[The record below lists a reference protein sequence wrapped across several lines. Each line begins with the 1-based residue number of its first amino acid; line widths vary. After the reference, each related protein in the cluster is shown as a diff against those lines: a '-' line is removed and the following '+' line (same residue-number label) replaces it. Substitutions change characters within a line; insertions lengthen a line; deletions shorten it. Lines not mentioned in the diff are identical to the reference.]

1 MKMRNPALAL
11 LAAGLVTGCATGPD
25 RKPGDPF
32 EPVNR
37 VIFKANDAI
46 DTHIAVPIA
55 KGYEKVTPEPIRT
68 AISNFF
74 SNLGDLGNAANN
86 LLQLNITDA
95 TEDVMRFTMNSV
107 FGIGGLLDFATP
119 AGLPKHNQDFG
130 LTLGHWGVPAGP
142 YLVLPLFGPSSVR
155 DGIGLAVD
163 VRFNPLNYAEPAL
176 RNPLYVAQFVS
187 KRSDLLGATDLL
199 QQAALDKYTFV
210 RDAFTQQR
218 QSRLHRNGAAAAPL
232 PDYGDPDA
240 PGATAPASGAAAA
253 GAPAAGLPNYT
264 DPGESAA
271 GATPASGGSTA
282 QPSINVPNYSDPGE
296 SAKPAQPASGS
307 GAAQPPVNAPNY
319 ADPGASV
326 KPAQPASGSG
336 TVQAPVNAPA
346 YTDPGAAAKPAQP
359 SASDAAASTP
369 AAP

>member
-1 MKMRNPALAL
+1 MKMQNAALAL
-11 LAAGLVTGCATGPD
+11 LAASLVTGCATGPN

-37 VIFKANDAI
+37 AIFKVNDAI
-46 DTHIAVPIA
+46 DTNIAVPVA

-95 TEDVMRFTMNSV
+95 TEDIMRFAFNST
-107 FGIGGLLDFATP
+107 FGLGGLLDWATP
-119 AGLPKHNQDFG
+119 AGLPKHDQDFG

-155 DGIGLAVD
+155 DSIGLAVD
-163 VRFNPLNYAEPAL
+163 VRFNPLNYMEPAL

-187 KRSDLLGATDLL
+187 KRSDLLGASDLL
-199 QQAALDKYTFV
+199 QQAALDKYSFV
-210 RDAFTQQR
+210 RDAVTQQR
-218 QSRLHRNGAAAAPL
+218 QARLRHNGTSPAPL

-240 PGATAPASGAAAA
+240 PASGAAA
-253 GAPAAGLPNYT
+253 T
-264 DPGESAA
+264 
-271 GATPASGGSTA
+271 GATG
-282 QPSINVPNYSDPGE
+282 V
-296 SAKPAQPASGS
+296 
-307 GAAQPPVNAPNY
+307 PNY
-319 ADPGASV
+319 ADPGESASEPAA
-326 KPAQPASGSG
+326 KPAAGASSPSG
-336 TVQAPVNAPA
+336 DNGGKGNVPD
-346 YTDPGAAAKPAQP
+346 YTDPG
-359 SASDAAASTP
+359 DAASSPVPASAP